1 MLALG
6 LLAYSAAIAACAD
19 RAPGQVSGQPGAANG
34 SIRL

>member
-6 LLAYSAAIAACAD
+6 LLAYSAVAACAD